1 MPVVHSTDIANVLGL
16 AKTGAFGRA
25 VGRFVLWLLSLDE
38 INAIY
43 DRSVANA
50 DEAQFLEAILYH
62 LKIRYQISPTELK
75 RIPQKGPVVLI
86 ANHPLG
92 GIDGIILMHALS
104 QFRPDVKLMAN
115 FLLERVVPLKKW
127 IIPVNPFDKK
137 HSDKSSIGGFRKALH
152 HLEDDGLFA
161 VFPAGEVAS
170 KLKKQVP
177 IDPKWNEATLRLIQ
191 RAEVPVVPIYF
202 HARNSPLFYRL
213 ANINGLLRTARLP
226 AELLTQKFRSIELR
240 VGKPI
245 AVKDQKNHKTTFG
258 YSDFLRR
265 KLYMLSNSFER
276 KPILDRV
283 SRPLRRRS
291 KKVMPIAP
299 SVALSCLMQEIK
311 SLQYNN
317 KSLLVSKDYELFLT
331 PSSAIP
337 NMLTEIGRQ
346 REIAF
351 RAVGEG
357 TNKSL
362 DLDHFDNDYLH
373 LFLWDHKA
381 KRLVGAYRL
390 GLGKELMNKRGLM
403 GFYLAELFR
412 FESEIHYMLNNTIE
426 LGRAFVSQDYQQRP
440 MPLFLLWKGI
450 IHATLRYPDH
460 AYLMGSVSISNQ
472 FSKFTKSLM
481 IEFMRSHYYDPF
493 LAQYITPK
501 KEFKVKLNDA
511 DKEFVFD
518 ETSADLNKFDK
529 LIEEVEPG
537 ALRLPVLIKKYIKQ
551 NARVVSF
558 NVDPLFNNAIDG
570 LMYIKVKDIP
580 SSTVQPVLE
589 EFQASLE
596 AKTHSSK

>member
-1 MPVVHSTDIANVLGL
+1 MPLVYSADIASVLGL
-16 AKTGAFGRA
+16 TKTGFFGRI
-25 VGRFVLWLLSLDE
+25 VSQTVLRLLQLHK

-43 DRSVANA
+43 DQTKPIEDTS
-50 DEAQFLEAILYH
+50 QFLEAALTHLGVRYH
-62 LKIRYQISPTELK
+62 INPEELQ
-75 RIPQKGPVVLI
+75 RIPQKGPVVLVC
-86 ANHPLG
+86 NHPLG
-92 GIDGIILMHALS
+92 GIDGIILLHFL
-104 QFRPDVKLMAN
+104 QQVRPDVKLMAN
-115 FLLERVVPLKKW
+115 FLLERISPLKKR
-127 IIPVNPFDKK
+127 IILVNPFDVKQSK
-137 HSDKSSIGGFRKALH
+137 KSSLGGFRQVLR
-152 HLEDDGLFA
+152 HLENEGLFA
-161 VFPAGEVAS
+161 VFLAGEVAS
-170 KLKKQVP
+170 KIKKNVP
-177 IDPKWNEATLRLIQ
+177 IDPEWNAATLRLIQ

-213 ANINGLLRTARLP
+213 AKIHSLLRTARLP
-226 AELLTQKFRSIELR
+226 AELLTQKLR
-240 VGKPI
+240 TINVRIGKVIPVTDQNNHNTPI
-245 AVKDQKNHKTTFG
+245 T
-258 YSDFLRR
+258 YSEFLRR

-276 KPILDRV
+276 KLILNRV
-283 SRPLRRRS
+283 PQPLRRRS

-299 SVALSCLMQEIK
+299 EVPRADLEKEIMALRETK
-311 SLQYNN
+311 

-331 PSSAIP
+331 SSTSIP

-351 RAVGEG
+351 RALGEG

-362 DLDHFDNDYLH
+362 DLDHFDHDYLH

-390 GLGKELMNKRGLM
+390 GLGRVLMNKHGLS

-412 FESEIHYMLNNTIE
+412 FEPEISYMLNNTIE
-426 LGRAFVSQDYQQRP
+426 LGRAFVVQDYQQRP

-450 IHATLRYPDH
+450 IHATLRHPDH

-501 KEFKVKLNDA
+501 KEFKVRLTAA

-529 LIEEVEPG
+529 IIDELEPG
-537 ALRLPVLIKKYIKQ
+537 NLRLPILIKKYIKQ

-570 LMYIKVKDIP
+570 LMYIKIKDIP

-596 AKTHSSK
+596 AKAH

>member
-1 MPVVHSTDIANVLGL
+1 MPLVYSADIASVLGL
-16 AKTGAFGRA
+16 TKTGFFGRIISQT
-25 VGRFVLWLLSLDE
+25 VLRLLQLHK

-43 DRSVANA
+43 DQTKPIEDTS
-50 DEAQFLEAILYH
+50 QFLEAALTHLGVRYH
-62 LKIRYQISPTELK
+62 INPEELK
-75 RIPQKGPVVLI
+75 RIPQKGPVVLVC
-86 ANHPLG
+86 NHPLG
-92 GIDGIILMHALS
+92 GIDGIILLHFL
-104 QFRPDVKLMAN
+104 QQVRPDVKLMAN
-115 FLLERVVPLKKW
+115 FLLERISPLKKR
-127 IIPVNPFDKK
+127 IISVNPFDVKQSK
-137 HSDKSSIGGFRKALH
+137 KSSVGGFRQVLR
-152 HLEDDGLFA
+152 HLENEGLFA

-170 KLKKQVP
+170 KIKKNVP
-177 IDPKWNEATLRLIQ
+177 IDPEWNAATLRLIQ

-213 ANINGLLRTARLP
+213 AKIHSLLRTARLP
-226 AELLTQKFRSIELR
+226 AELLTQKLRTINVR
-240 VGKPI
+240 VGKVIPVIDQNNHNAPI
-245 AVKDQKNHKTTFG
+245 T
-258 YSDFLRR
+258 YSEFLRR

-276 KPILDRV
+276 KLILNRV
-283 SRPLRRRS
+283 PQPLRRRS

-299 SVALSCLMQEIK
+299 EVPRADLEKEIMALREAK
-311 SLQYNN
+311 

-331 PSSAIP
+331 SSTSIP

-362 DLDHFDNDYLH
+362 DLDHFDQHYLH

-390 GLGKELMNKRGLM
+390 GLGKVLMNKHGLS

-412 FESEIHYMLNNTIE
+412 FEPEISYMLNNTIE
-426 LGRAFVSQDYQQRP
+426 LGRAFVVQDYQQRP

-450 IHATLRYPDH
+450 IHATLRHPDH

-501 KEFKVKLNDA
+501 KEFKVRLNDA

-529 LIEEVEPG
+529 IIDELEPG
-537 ALRLPVLIKKYIKQ
+537 NLRLPILIKKYIKQ

-570 LMYIKVKDIP
+570 LMYIKIKDIP

-596 AKTHSSK
+596 AKAH